1 MATSLTVT
9 LQESL
14 VYPNGN
20 KETITNTTQVTGINQ
35 VLKRLDT
42 ISYYNSGSG
51 VEILRF
57 VNSEAEQT
65 AGSFVKDD
73 VKYIR
78 ITNLDSTNFVEIFL
92 IEEDEYSG
100 ESISFKI
107 HPKRS
112 MLFSDANFDASEA
125 GDYVLEGIW
134 DQDYYS
140 IPSKVSV
147 IKAKADT
154 ASVQIEYVVASA

>member
-20 KETITNTTQVTGINQ
+20 KEVITNTTQVTGINQ
-35 VLKRLDT
+35 ILKRLDT

-51 VEILRF
+51 IEILRF
-57 VNSEAEQT
+57 VDSEAEQT
-65 AGSFVKDD
+65 AGSFVRDE

-78 ITNLDSTNFVEIFL
+78 ITNLDKTNFVEIFL
-92 IEEDEYSG
+92 IEEDGFNG
-100 ESISFKI
+100 ESVSFKI
-107 HPKRS
+107 YPGRS
-112 MLFSDANFDASEA
+112 MMFSDADFDASEA
-125 GDYVLEGIW
+125 GDYVYEGIW

-140 IPSKVSV
+140 LPSKISV
-147 IKAKADT
+147 MKAKADT
-154 ASVQIEYVVASA
+154 ANVQIEYLVASA

>member
-9 LQESL
+9 LQESI

-20 KETITNTTQVTGINQ
+20 RDNITNTIQVTGVNQ
-35 VLKRLDT
+35 ILRRIDT
-42 ISYYNSGSG
+42 ISSFNSGSG

-57 VNSEAEQT
+57 VDSEAEQT
-65 AGSFVKDD
+65 AGSFVRDE

-78 ITNLDSTNFVEIFL
+78 ITNLDKTNFVQIFL
-92 IEEDEYSG
+92 IEENGYNG
-100 ESISFKI
+100 ESVSFNIFPGK
-107 HPKRS
+107 S
-112 MLFSDANFDASEA
+112 MLFSDVNFDASQV

-140 IPSKVSV
+140 LPSKMTV

-154 ASVQIEYVVASA
+154 SNVQIEYLVASA